1 MVVMEKH
8 FSRLVLMM
16 VLAFVCLP
24 GWRSLA
30 QEDVVV
36 AEPWG
41 AIIGE
46 LRFEGLNRTKEY
58 IVTREL
64 VSKVGEPCL
73 EENLAKEKQNLE
85 QLDIFA
91 SIDIKAVPGPDGV
104 IVHYEF
110 HELVVLLPSL
120 GLKFSDETG
129 VSAGLGVK
137 VPNLMGKDI
146 FLSARFLVGGY
157 TELEFWLENPWVWGN
172 HWGYKFEYFH
182 REKDNLVAD
191 FYETSDEIY
200 LTSGPNIGEHG
211 RVGGILSFLSI
222 RSDTD
227 GVTLSPNNHDRA
239 SRLGLYLGYDS
250 LDAFIGTTNGWWNEV
265 VLTQAIEIFENSSK
279 YTQVDLDFRRY
290 QYLADRHTMT
300 GFSLTTI
307 RSGNVGVEV
316 ASWEQFGIGGT
327 NTIRGWT
334 FAARKG
340 KNQMINTLEYRYTLL
355 FPRRWDLPWGIKY
368 RGGLQVAAFGD
379 WGIGWDDAPEFAAN
393 NFIDGYG
400 VGLRLLVPIVGMAR
414 IDVAWGEPGKT
425 VFLHLGSFEKATYA
439 RRRVR

>member
-1 MVVMEKH
+1 MVIAEKRT
-8 FSRLVLMM
+8 FRLALMM
-16 VLAFVCLP
+16 VLVAVCLP
-24 GWRSLA
+24 GSLCLA

-73 EENLAKEKQNLE
+73 RENLAKEKQNLE

-91 SIDIKAVPGPDGV
+91 SIDINAVPGPDGV
-104 IVHYEF
+104 IVHYKF
-110 HELVVLLPSL
+110 HELVILLPSV

-157 TELEFWLENPWVWGN
+157 TELELWLENPWVWGN

-191 FYETSDEIY
+191 FYETSDEMY

-239 SRLGLYLGYDS
+239 SRLGLYIGYDS

-265 VLTQAIEIFENSSK
+265 VLTQAIDIFENSSK

-290 QYLADRHTMT
+290 QYLADRHTLT

-307 RSGNVGVEV
+307 RSGDVGVDV

-327 NTIRGWT
+327 NTVRGWS

-355 FPRRWDLPWGIKY
+355 PVKRWDLPFGIKY
-368 RGGLQVAAFGD
+368 RGGLQAAAFGD
-379 WGIGWDDAPEFAAN
+379 WGIGWDDIPEFATN
-393 NFIDGYG
+393 RFIDGYG
-400 VGLRLLVPIVGMAR
+400 VGLRLLLPIVGVAR
-414 IDVAWGEPGKT
+414 ADVAWGEQGKS

>member
-1 MVVMEKH
+1 MLLAANRY
-8 FSRLVLMM
+8 SRLALI
-16 VLAFVCLP
+16 LALAAVCLP
-24 GWRSLA
+24 GSGSLA

-41 AIIGE
+41 ATIGE
-46 LRFEGLNRTKEY
+46 LRFEGLNRTREY

-73 EENLAKEKQNLE
+73 RENLDKEKQNLE

-91 SIDIKAVPGPDGV
+91 SIDINAVPGPDGV

-110 HELVVLLPSL
+110 TELIILLPSVAI
-120 GLKFSDETG
+120 KFSDETG
-129 VSAGLGVK
+129 ISAGAGVK
-137 VPNLMGKDI
+137 VPNFLGKDI

-157 TELEFWLENPWVWGN
+157 TELELWLDNPWVWGN
-172 HWGYKFEYFH
+172 HWGYKVEYYH
-182 REKDNLVAD
+182 REKDNLVAN
-191 FYETSDEIY
+191 FFETSDEIY
-200 LTSGPNIGEHG
+200 LTSGPNIGENV

-222 RSDTD
+222 RSDKD
-227 GVTLSPNNHDRA
+227 GITLSPDNHDRA

-265 VLTQAIEIFENSSK
+265 VLTQAIDIFENSSK

-290 QYLADRHTMT
+290 QYLADRHTLT

-307 RSGNVGVEV
+307 RSGDVGIDV
-316 ASWEQFGIGGT
+316 APWEQFGIGGT
-327 NTIRGWT
+327 NTVRGWS

-355 FPRRWDLPWGIKY
+355 PVRPWDLPFGIKY
-368 RGGLQVAAFGD
+368 RGGLQAAAFGD
-379 WGIGWDDAPEFAAN
+379 WGIGWYDAPEFAAN
-393 NFIDGYG
+393 RFIDGYG
-400 VGLRLLVPIVGMAR
+400 VGLRLLLPIVGVAR
-414 IDVAWGEPGKT
+414 LDVAWGEQGKS
-425 VFLHLGSFEKATYA
+425 VFLHLGSYEKATYA

>member
-1 MVVMEKH
+1 MVIAEKRII
-8 FSRLVLMM
+8 RLALMM
-16 VLAFVCLP
+16 ALVAVCLP
-24 GWRSLA
+24 GSLCLA

-41 AIIGE
+41 ALIGE
-46 LRFEGLNRTKEY
+46 LRFEGLSRTKEY

-64 VSKVGEPCL
+64 LSKVGEPCL
-73 EENLAKEKQNLE
+73 RENLAKEKQNLE

-91 SIDIKAVPGPDGV
+91 SIDINAVPGRDGV
-104 IVHYEF
+104 IVHYVF
-110 HELVVLLPSL
+110 HELVILLPSV
-120 GLKFSDETG
+120 GIKFSDETG

-157 TELEFWLENPWVWGN
+157 TELELWLENPWVWGN

-182 REKDNLVAD
+182 REKVNLVAD
-191 FYETSDEIY
+191 FYETSDEMY

-222 RSDTD
+222 RSDTE
-227 GVTLSPNNHDRA
+227 GVTLSPNNHDKA
-239 SRLGLYLGYDS
+239 SRLGLYIGYDS

-265 VLTQAIEIFENSSK
+265 VLTRAIDIFENSSK

-327 NTIRGWT
+327 NTVRGWT

-340 KNQMINTLEYRYTLL
+340 QNQMINTLEYRYTLL

-425 VFLHLGSFEKATYA
+425 VFLHLGSYEKATYA

>member
-1 MVVMEKH
+1 MVIPGNRI
-8 FSRLVLMM
+8 SLLALMM
-16 VLAFVCLP
+16 ALVAVCLP
-24 GWRSLA
+24 GSVCLA

-64 VSKVGEPCL
+64 LSKVGEPCL
-73 EENLAKEKQNLE
+73 RENLAKEKQNLE

-110 HELVVLLPSL
+110 YELVILLPSV
-120 GLKFSDETG
+120 GIKFSDETG

-157 TELEFWLENPWVWGN
+157 TELELWLENPWVWGN

-191 FYETSDEIY
+191 FYETSDEMY
-200 LTSGPNIGEHG
+200 LTSGPNIGENG

-227 GVTLSPNNHDRA
+227 GVTLSPNNHDKA

-279 YTQVDLDFRRY
+279 YTQVDLDLRRY

-300 GFSLTTI
+300 GFSLTTV

-316 ASWEQFGIGGT
+316 APWEQFGIGGT
-327 NTIRGWT
+327 NTVRGWT

-340 KNQMINTLEYRYTLL
+340 QNQMINTLEYRYTLL

-379 WGIGWDDAPEFAAN
+379 WGIGWDDAPEFATN

-425 VFLHLGSFEKATYA
+425 VFIHLGSFEKATHA

>member
-1 MVVMEKH
+1 MVIAEKRI
-8 FSRLVLMM
+8 FRLALMM
-16 VLAFVCLP
+16 ALGAVCLP
-24 GWRSLA
+24 GSLCLA

-64 VSKVGEPCL
+64 LSKVGEPCL
-73 EENLAKEKQNLE
+73 RENLAKEKQNLE

-91 SIDIKAVPGPDGV
+91 SIDINAVPGPDGV
-104 IVHYEF
+104 IVHYKF
-110 HELVVLLPSL
+110 YELVILLPSV
-120 GLKFSDETG
+120 GLKISDETG

-157 TELEFWLENPWVWGN
+157 TELELWLENPWAWGN

-182 REKDNLVAD
+182 REKVNLVAD
-191 FYETSDEIY
+191 FYETSDEMY

-227 GVTLSPNNHDRA
+227 GVTLSPNNHDKA
-239 SRLGLYLGYDS
+239 SRLGLYIGYDS

-265 VLTQAIEIFENSSK
+265 VLTRAIDIFENSSK

-327 NTIRGWT
+327 NTVRGWT

-340 KNQMINTLEYRYTLL
+340 QNQMINTLEYRYTLL

-425 VFLHLGSFEKATYA
+425 VFLHLGSYEKATYA